1 MRLIRK
7 RWVPGPPQR
16 QLAFN
21 LWQPGPWLGWLLG
34 SDGARWLVAASVALV
49 VGLVLHP
56 HLALLLLP
64 VSTSLYAVALVCI
77 QRQKKREE
85 MPSPPARLS
94 LARSLL
100 AMQQRRPSKHKQRRL
115 PL

>member
-16 QLAFN
+16 QLEFN
-21 LWQPGPWLGWLLG
+21 LRRPGPWLAWLLG
-34 SDGARWLVAASVALV
+34 SDGARWLVAASVALT

-64 VSTSLYAVALVCI
+64 VSTSLYAVALVRI

-85 MPSPPARLS
+85 MLSPPARLS

-100 AMQQRRPSKHKQRRL
+100 ALQQRRSVKYKQQRL